1 MKRTADHFSF
11 CQFRNAAGHAVAT
24 ATIIDG
30 NSMRDYKVKPVVFA
44 VMTVAAVATAAGCN
58 SGNSTGGF
66 DVDRSFN
73 IPLTTTEEVPTPKP
87 SPATGTA
94 EVVIYPQE
102 IQYRL
107 SATSMMNVIQAH
119 IHVGAPGVAG
129 PIVVGLFL
137 SAAGG
142 TGPISGQFARGS
154 ITAGSLTASV
164 SLDSLKNLL
173 KSGNSYVNVHTIL
186 NPAGEIR
193 GQVR

>member
-11 CQFRNAAGHAVAT
+11 CSYRNAACLAVAT
-24 ATIIDG
+24 VTIIEK
-30 NSMRDYKVKPVVFA
+30 NSMREYKVKSNVLA
-44 VMTVAAVATAAGCN
+44 AMTAAAVALAAGCN

-107 SATSMMNVIQAH
+107 SATSMMNVTMAH

-129 PIVVGLFL
+129 PIVAGLFYRRRVEQGR
-137 SAAGG
+137 S
-142 TGPISGQFARGS
+142 
-154 ITAGSLTASV
+154 TASLHGV
-164 SLDSLKNLL
+164 PLPLAASLRRYPS
-173 KSGNSYVNVHTIL
+173 IL
-186 NPAGEIR
+186 
-193 GQVR
+193 

>member
-1 MKRTADHFSF
+1 M
-11 CQFRNAAGHAVAT
+11 AATAVA
-24 ATIIDG
+24 
-30 NSMRDYKVKPVVFA
+30 S
-44 VMTVAAVATAAGCN
+44 VALGC
-58 SGNSTGGF
+58 SGSSTGGF

-87 SPATGTA
+87 STASGTA
-94 EVVIYPQE
+94 EVIIYPQE
-102 IQYRL
+102 IEYRL
-107 SATSMMNVIQAH
+107 TASSITNVTAAH

-129 PIVVGLFL
+129 PIVVFLFS

-142 TGPISGQFARGS
+142 TGPISGQFARGT
-154 ITAGSLTASV
+154 ITANSLVPSV

-173 KSGNSYVNVHTIL
+173 KSGNGYVNVHTIV